1 MLISRRKSSCSSRPT
16 PCFAAGVSAGAG
28 YASRDYWREQCA
40 ALHKFQHPACN
51 TQLVPCGPQNA
62 SLFEHLRL
70 ISACTTSDP
79 SFPCDGCRNLRRLTP
94 GALHALWKPSWENL
108 SLVLDVSSKF
118 LKPSTGVL
126 RTRPECR
133 QSLTYNMEYATCS
146 MQHATYCMQHATY
159 MGSLLWLRC
168 SCWRALIR
176 AHTRAVRLDEL
187 VDSDGKFRSAEIH
200 ATSAPGFLPSC
211 IARRTHCTRQR
222 WATLGGSERA
232 VWIHGWDE

>member
-1 MLISRRKSSCSSRPT
+1 MRSSAQIPAPCMQHATCAVRPT
-16 PCFAAGVSAGAG
+16 KCLFIRAPTSHLRVHHIRPELPVRRVPKLATSDSG
-28 YASRDYWREQCA
+28 CA
-40 ALHKFQHPACN
+40 AR
-51 TQLVPCGPQNA
+51 
-62 SLFEHLRL
+62 SLETLMGEPF
-70 ISACTTSDP
+70 A
-79 SFPCDGCRNLRRLTP
+79 
-94 GALHALWKPSWENL
+94 
-108 SLVLDVSSKF
+108 VLDVSSKF

-159 MGSLLWLRC
+159 MGSLVWLRC

-200 ATSAPGFLPSC
+200 ATSAPEFLPSC

-222 WATLGGSERA
+222 WATPGGSEGA
-232 VWIHGWDE
+232 VRIHGWDERHR